1 MIVLWYDRKQEQILL
16 EAKEQVGQPQFF
28 LWNSWAGSQV
38 VFPRLTVGSHSLN

>member
-28 LWNSWAGSQV
+28 YG
-38 VFPRLTVGSHSLN
+38 TVGQGLKWYFRG